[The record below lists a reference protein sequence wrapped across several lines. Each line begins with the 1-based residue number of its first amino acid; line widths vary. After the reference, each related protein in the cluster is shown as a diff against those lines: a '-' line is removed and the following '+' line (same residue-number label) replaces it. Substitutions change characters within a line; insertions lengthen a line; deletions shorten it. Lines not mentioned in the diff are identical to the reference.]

1 MDELDYVDVRVD
13 LDALLIHEETL
24 REHMARKQASP
35 IRLETSHEAG
45 DDCESDASA
54 SSKKGF
60 VFSRKGTRV
69 E

>member
-1 MDELDYVDVRVD
+1 MEDLDYVDVRVD

-24 REHMARKQASP
+24 RERMTRKQASP
-35 IRLETSHEAG
+35 VRLESSHEVAEEE
-45 DDCESDASA
+45 ESDSSA
-54 SSKKGF
+54 SSMKAF